1 MLLSHSRRRSGSRVR
16 LALVAAL
23 ASLTGILEGL
33 GGTPANAAGILF
45 LDRCVD
51 TCTYHQGFDSSINN
65 TSSIISG
72 TRILTAFSHGDAAWA
87 EHLACVQ
94 ATFAPYDITVTDVD
108 PGAVAHW
115 EVPVAGTP
123 AQAGFPSGTGGVSPF
138 TCGVINNGVA
148 FSFANIHSN
157 MKELCWTTAHE
168 SVHLFGLDHEALARD
183 PMTYITG
190 CLEKRFTPED
200 APCGE
205 LVPSAC
211 ICGGTTQNSDA
222 MIANVVG
229 RAPAGAPL
237 LLNDLSASQDGFD
250 EIGSTCQWTAVV
262 GEEPTES
269 PDSGPP
275 AGRELTCGTEAKLLE
290 LSRAQA
296 ARAGSRAD

>member
-1 MLLSHSRRRSGSRVR
+1 MILHPLRRSAACRFLFAV
-16 LALVAAL
+16 VATL
-23 ASLTGILEGL
+23 PIL
-33 GGTPANAAGILF
+33 GGGPARAAGILF
-45 LDRCVD
+45 LDRCVA
-51 TCTYHQGFDSSINN
+51 TCVYHQGFDSSINN
-65 TSSIISG
+65 TSSIITG
-72 TRILTAFSHGDAAWA
+72 TRMLTAFSHGDAAWA

-94 ATFAPYDITVTDVD
+94 ASFAPYDITVTDID
-108 PGAVAHW
+108 PGNVPHW

-123 AQAGFPSGTGGVSPF
+123 TQGGFPSNTAGVSPF

-148 FSFANIHSN
+148 FSFANIHGN

-168 SVHLFGLDHEALARD
+168 SAHLFGLDHEALARD

-211 ICGGTTQNSDA
+211 ACGGTTQNSDA

-229 RAPAGAPL
+229 RAAAGAPL
-237 LLNDLSASQDGFD
+237 LLNNLSVSQDGFD

-262 GEEPTES
+262 GEEPTEF
-269 PDSGPP
+269 PEGREP
-275 AGRELTCGTEAKLLE
+275 AGRELTCGTEGRLRE
-290 LSRAQA
+290 LSRAVDA
-296 ARAGSRAD
+296 ARRR

>member
-1 MLLSHSRRRSGSRVR
+1 MVLFRSRRRSGDRAWF
-16 LALVAAL
+16 ALVAAL
-23 ASLTGILEGL
+23 ASFTGIQEGL

-45 LDRCVD
+45 LD
-51 TCTYHQGFDSSINN
+51 HQGFDSSINN
-65 TSSIISG
+65 TSSIIGG
-72 TRILTAFSHGDAAWA
+72 TRTLLPFDHGDAAWA

-123 AQAGFPSGTGGVSPF
+123 TQAGFPSGTAGVSPF

-148 FSFANIHSN
+148 FSFANIHAN
-157 MKELCWTTAHE
+157 MKELCWTTAQE

-190 CLEKRFTPED
+190 CLEKRFAPEE

-205 LVPSAC
+205 FVPRAC
-211 ICGGTTQNSDA
+211 ACGGATQNSDA

-237 LLNDLSASQDGFD
+237 MLNNLSVSQDGFD

-262 GEEPTES
+262 GEESAQSPES
-269 PDSGPP
+269 ATP
-275 AGRELTCGTEAKLLE
+275 AGRELICGTESRLLE
-290 LSRAQA
+290 LSRAQD
-296 ARAGSRAD
+296 ARARSRAN